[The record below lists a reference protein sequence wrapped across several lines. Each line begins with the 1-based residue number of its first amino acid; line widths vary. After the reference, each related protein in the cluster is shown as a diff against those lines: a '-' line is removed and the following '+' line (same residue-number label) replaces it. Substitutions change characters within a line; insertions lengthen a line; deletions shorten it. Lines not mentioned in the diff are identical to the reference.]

1 MPLLPLV
8 TGVLETALNALLAKN
23 AEAKNKLP
31 RLRGKVLALQLRE
44 LPAPLVFVFSNRIDV
59 LAAWED
65 EADCRVRT
73 GVLVL
78 PELRDRSQVTRLIRE
93 QALDVQGDIQVL
105 QHFVALMEA
114 LGWDPAE
121 LLAPY
126 TGDLVAHGVS
136 CLVQGTVA
144 GVQRQHARNLAYL
157 GEVVT
162 EEWRLAPGALEVAY
176 FADQV
181 EELATQLTR
190 LERRLQRLET
200 SA

>member
-1 MPLLPLV
+1 
-8 TGVLETALNALLAKN
+8 
-23 AEAKNKLP
+23 
-31 RLRGKVLALQLRE
+31 
-44 LPAPLVFVFSNRIDV
+44 
-59 LAAWED
+59 
-65 EADCRVRT
+65 
-73 GVLVL
+73 
-78 PELRDRSQVTRLIRE
+78 
-93 QALDVQGDIQVL
+93 
-105 QHFVALMEA
+105 
-114 LGWDPAE
+114 
-121 LLAPY
+121 PY

-136 CLVQGTVA
+136 RLVQGTVA

-181 EELATQLTR
+181 EELATRLTR

>member
-44 LPAPLVFVFSNRIDV
+44 LPASLVFVFSNRIDV

-136 CLVQGTVA
+136 RLVQGTVA